1 MLTNVFWHYI
11 NCLCVC
17 LLNHFLIFFLSYF
30 LFFLYFLPLLFICL
44 LVYFLTYLLFLSRIE
59 SLFVGRRF
67 VGGNKTWLQF
77 FGFILFCSRHI
88 FCYQCMFAFIV
99 FVLVFSVLGQEI
111 GWEDRLWNDMFCVSR
126 VGCKTLTQSIQRT
139 LRRWF
144 NAGF

>member
-1 MLTNVFWHYI
+1 VTVEALLLISFNCVLACSRSDVICSAKNVNECFLALYK
-11 NCLCVC
+11 LFVCVC

-111 GWEDRLWNDMFCVSR
+111 GWEDRL
-126 VGCKTLTQSIQRT
+126 
-139 LRRWF
+139 
-144 NAGF
+144 